1 MVYVSIMFQLERDR
15 ETEQWAWGVDQDF
28 SSTRKMQNMN
38 ICMYMCNNLKRWG
51 AVFLFQFNI
60 CIWDTKWGCG
70 VFRAL
75 LNIIWLSQADFKLIA
90 HSIIFETLFAT
101 MFKNL

>member
-1 MVYVSIMFQLERDR
+1 
-15 ETEQWAWGVDQDF
+15 
-28 SSTRKMQNMN
+28 MN
-38 ICMYMCNNLKRWG
+38 ICMYMCNNLKPWG
-51 AVFLFQFNI
+51 AVFLFKFNI
-60 CIWDTKWGCG
+60 YIWDTKWGCG

-90 HSIIFETLFAT
+90 HSIIFETLLAT